1 MSQIEK
7 VEINTESIQLD
18 QFLKWA
24 GVLESGGKV
33 KPMLE
38 EELILVNG
46 KIETAKR
53 RRLFDGDQVAIKDLG
68 IWQVVVKKEA

>member
-24 GVLESGGKV
+24 GVLESGGQV

-38 EELILVNG
+38 EKLILVNG

>member
-1 MSQIEK
+1 MEKIEK
-7 VEINTESIQLD
+7 VEINTENIQLD

-24 GVLESGGKV
+24 GILESGGQV

-46 KIETAKR
+46 KVETAKR
-53 RRLFDGDQVAIKDLG
+53 RRLFDGDQVAIKELG
-68 IWQVVVKKEA
+68 VWQVVVKKEA

>member
-24 GVLESGGKV
+24 GVLESGGQV

>member
-24 GVLESGGKV
+24 GVLESGGQV

-46 KIETAKR
+46 KVETAKR